1 MLQKSNKRLLA
12 RRLILSKVL
21 LASTLSLALL
31 QPSSVQ
37 AQGDTKKQGLEPV
50 AASSPPSKSA
60 MGDVPGKSSAQL
72 PKPEAA
78 KTNSGAR
85 GGESSKTAET
95 SDTSAASASEKS
107 TLPFPTVGSDSIAS
121 LQGIQAVSSKTF
133 PSAIDIHGS
142 AAGVLLHARKE
153 TRYDLLSPLSIWL
166 EEGPL
171 LVSVRRPSE
180 MVLVATKFGDICVT
194 AGGDALVER
203 GEEDTLRIVNLCT
216 NNETVFLNMHDKLWL
231 SSPWGHLG
239 KLKELSD
246 KKGKKR
252 TYEGIDSGAVAIAPG
267 YELVIGAHMLT
278 LDDVKP
284 PDSVGRREWKTLEG
298 GHFVVAEISVDN
310 LTQLHDLIKNLNNHG
325 GKAAAVFAEIMKSA
339 GQLKDRQGEAGFEKR
354 VPAPPKPPEP
364 KRKPPGKVP
373 SKAPAGK
380 PKAPAAGSTAPSAE
394 TPAPAAGTAA
404 PSKPASTTPPAA
416 GTAAPAKPAST
427 TPPLKPAGNGST
439 TPAK

>member
-1 MLQKSNKRLLA
+1 MLQTSNTVWLLKQ
-12 RRLILSKVL
+12 RLIISKVL

-31 QPSSVQ
+31 QPSSAQ
-37 AQGDTKKQGLEPV
+37 AQGDNKKQGLEPV

-60 MGDVPGKSSAQL
+60 MGEVPGKTSSQL
-72 PKPEAA
+72 PKPESAR
-78 KTNSGAR
+78 TNT
-85 GGESSKTAET
+85 GGGSKGSESSKTAET
-95 SDTSAASASEKS
+95 SSDTSAASAPEKS
-107 TLPFPTVGSDSIAS
+107 TLPFPTIGSESIGS
-121 LQGIQAVSSKTF
+121 IQGVQAVSSKTF

-171 LVSVRRPSE
+171 LVSVRRPSD

-216 NNETVFLNMHDKLWL
+216 NNETVFLNMHDKLWV
-231 SSPWGHLG
+231 SSPWGHIG
-239 KLKELSD
+239 KVKQLSE

-252 TYEGIDSGAVAIAPG
+252 TYEEIDSGAVSIAPG

-298 GHFVVAEISVDN
+298 GHFVVAEISIDN

-339 GQLKDRQGEAGFEKR
+339 GQLKDKQGEAGFEKH
-354 VPAPPKPPEP
+354 VPAPVKPAEP
-364 KRKPPGKVP
+364 KRKPPSKVP

-380 PKAPAAGSTAPSAE
+380 PKATAPSTD
-394 TPAPAAGTAA
+394 TPAPASGTPSPAKPAATTTPAAGTA
-404 PSKPASTTPPAA
+404 PSKPASTTP
-416 GTAAPAKPAST
+416 TAKPAGSGS
-427 TPPLKPAGNGST
+427 TPP
-439 TPAK
+439 AK